1 MNWHKTTKLN
11 WKVKRV
17 PKLLRVFCSIGF
29 QTSRNVIKVKKT
41 SAFSSKEIA
50 DIVRALGK
58 ENEDS
63 SKTLFVGVKTNDTKW
78 WLEQVSPILRDLE
91 VC

>member
-1 MNWHKTTKLN
+1 M
-11 WKVKRV
+11 
-17 PKLLRVFCSIGF
+17 LRVFCSIGF

-58 ENEDS
+58 ENEDG
-63 SKTLFVGVKTNDTKW
+63 SKTLFVGVKTNGTKW
-78 WLEQVSPILRDLE
+78 WLEEVSKIGTKYGTARVRLSRIAEDSLGLSR
-91 VC
+91 

>member
-1 MNWHKTTKLN
+1 M
-11 WKVKRV
+11 
-17 PKLLRVFCSIGF
+17 
-29 QTSRNVIKVKKT
+29 KKT

>member
-1 MNWHKTTKLN
+1 M
-11 WKVKRV
+11 
-17 PKLLRVFCSIGF
+17 GF

-41 SAFSSKEIA
+41 SAFASKEIA

-58 ENEDS
+58 ENEDG